1 MREKLAQVAWKF
13 NLVDGAVEEIAVLL
27 RELGADLP
35 KDARTILK
43 RCRKKPDRENFH
55 HFSLVDSIMDYIR
68 KGLIGVEKV
77 VQLIINIDG
86 IPVSDSSLLSLW
98 PILGMIVNGNI
109 FIRES

>member
-1 MREKLAQVAWKF
+1 
-13 NLVDGAVEEIAVLL
+13 
-27 RELGADLP
+27 
-35 KDARTILK
+35 
-43 RCRKKPDRENFH
+43 
-55 HFSLVDSIMDYIR
+55 MDYIR

-86 IPVSDSSLLSLW
+86 IPVSENSLLSLW